1 MNRLKSQILNTKCEL
16 TEKIFLFSL
25 GLSVLLLYFKLFQ
38 SLNYS
43 VLNISYFL
51 TISLIF
57 SCLIYLAYVDIKKM
71 EVHNA
76 ISMALLLFLSLIN
89 IFLFFSKSEL
99 QFSSSWI
106 YVAYDN
112 LLGALILG
120 SLSQLIVLISK
131 EKALGQGDVRMLLI
145 TGLLIGKNNLIVWG
159 YLTVFSA
166 LAYGLTIA
174 IKKKKFKNV
183 KIPLLPF
190 IVFSI
195 LITLLLA

>member
-76 ISMALLLFLSLIN
+76 ISMALLLFLSIIN

-99 QFSSSWI
+99 PLSSSWI

>member
-1 MNRLKSQILNTKCEL
+1 LKSQILNTKCEL

>member
-57 SCLIYLAYVDIKKM
+57 SCLIYLAYVDFKKM

-76 ISMALLLFLSLIN
+76 ISMALLLFLSIIN

-99 QFSSSWI
+99 PLSSSWI

-145 TGLLIGKNNLIVWG
+145 TGLLTGKNNIIVWG

-195 LITLLLA
+195 LITLIVA

>member
-1 MNRLKSQILNTKCEL
+1 ML
-16 TEKIFLFSL
+16 IFS
-25 GLSVLLLYFKLFQ
+25 
-38 SLNYS
+38 
-43 VLNISYFL
+43 
-51 TISLIF
+51 SLIF
-57 SCLIYLAYVDIKKM
+57 LAYIDFKKM
-71 EVHNA
+71 EVHNLVSL
-76 ISMALLLFLSLIN
+76 ILLLCLSILN
-89 IFLFFSKSEL
+89 IVLFFTKNDI
-99 QFSSSWI
+99 QITNSWG
-106 YVAYDN
+106 YSAYDN
-112 LLGALILG
+112 LYAALILG
-120 SLSQLIVLISK
+120 SFSQLIVLLSK

-195 LITLLLA
+195 LITLIVA

>member
-1 MNRLKSQILNTKCEL
+1 M
-16 TEKIFLFSL
+16 
-25 GLSVLLLYFKLFQ
+25 
-38 SLNYS
+38 
-43 VLNISYFL
+43 
-51 TISLIF
+51 
-57 SCLIYLAYVDIKKM
+57 
-71 EVHNA
+71 
-76 ISMALLLFLSLIN
+76 
-89 IFLFFSKSEL
+89 
-99 QFSSSWI
+99 
-106 YVAYDN
+106 AYDN

-195 LITLLLA
+195 IITLIVA

>member
-1 MNRLKSQILNTKCEL
+1 
-16 TEKIFLFSL
+16 
-25 GLSVLLLYFKLFQ
+25 
-38 SLNYS
+38 
-43 VLNISYFL
+43 
-51 TISLIF
+51 
-57 SCLIYLAYVDIKKM
+57 M

-76 ISMALLLFLSLIN
+76 ISMALLLFLSIIN

-99 QFSSSWI
+99 PLSSSWI

-145 TGLLIGKNNLIVWG
+145 TGLLTGKNNIIVWG

-166 LAYGLTIA
+166 LAYGLAIA

>member
-1 MNRLKSQILNTKCEL
+1 
-16 TEKIFLFSL
+16 
-25 GLSVLLLYFKLFQ
+25 
-38 SLNYS
+38 
-43 VLNISYFL
+43 
-51 TISLIF
+51 
-57 SCLIYLAYVDIKKM
+57 M